1 MTIKHSSASTGLP
14 RYDKPPVS
22 EVVCGVQ
29 FKPLEKF
36 LLAHYGELWQSFKPE
51 YNRCEET
58 APLAPTIERFGKLPP
73 TDVQPPPE
81 PFFPR
86 IWFIHKDESGV
97 VQVQRDRFLHNWR
110 KADGEYPHYERVI
123 KLFKERYETF
133 LTFLS
138 DNDIG
143 TAEPLQYEMTYINH
157 MPQSEG
163 WETLNEFCKVF
174 PDFPW
179 LEDDPWK
186 PGKKRFLPNPHGR
199 NLRLNF
205 TFPDESG
212 RLHVIIRNGVRRTD
226 NRPVLL
232 LELTVR
238 GIGTEKSV
246 ETMEDWFNVA
256 HDWIVRGFADLCGTE
271 MQDNVWRRTR

>member
-1 MTIKHSSASTGLP
+1 MKQSVASTGLP
-14 RYDKPPVS
+14 RYDNPPVN

-29 FKPLEKF
+29 FKPLTNF
-36 LLAHYGELWQSFKPE
+36 LIAHYGELWRRFKPE
-51 YNRCEET
+51 YNQCEET
-58 APLAPTIERFGKLPP
+58 APLAPMTERFGQLPP
-73 TDVQPPPE
+73 TNVQPPPE
-81 PFFPR
+81 PFLPR
-86 IWFIHKDESGV
+86 IWFVHKDGSGV

-110 KADGEYPHYERVI
+110 KAEGEYPHYERVI
-123 KLFKERYETF
+123 KLFKDRYETF
-133 LTFLS
+133 LTFLN

-157 MPQSEG
+157 LPQSEG
-163 WETLNEFCKVF
+163 WATLNEFSKVF

-179 LEDDPWK
+179 STDDPWK
-186 PGKKRFLPNPHGR
+186 PGRKRFLPNPDGR

-212 RLHVIIRNGVRRTD
+212 RLHVTIRNAVHLTD

-238 GIGTEKSV
+238 GIGAQKSV
-246 ETMEDWFNVA
+246 ETMEGWFDVA
-256 HDWIVRGFADLCGTE
+256 HDWIVRGFADLCGKE